1 MLRYFYFAS
10 RCSSNHVSPE
20 PTQPPPSQTQRFLTM
35 LARSNIRSA
44 AAASPRVQRA
54 ALVGPIRPVPNR
66 AIVRPRQVT
75 CQGLFGLG
83 LPELAVIAGVAAL
96 IFGPSKLPELG
107 RGLGQTVKSF
117 QTAANEFNQAS
128 GVLTLCDCVPKTTQ
142 YARCCLGLFNVSGPG
157 LSGLMSRGRA
167 TQVAGVPRLTYTRPV
182 ALLSSARKTTV
193 SCLGILVHD
202 AVCHMGQAGGPHPVL
217 WGMPY

>member
-1 MLRYFYFAS
+1 
-10 RCSSNHVSPE
+10 
-20 PTQPPPSQTQRFLTM
+20 M
-35 LARSNIRSA
+35 LAHSNIRSA

-54 ALVGPIRPVPNR
+54 ALVGLVRPVPSR

-128 GVLTLCDCVPKTTQ
+128 GV
-142 YARCCLGLFNVSGPG
+142 
-157 LSGLMSRGRA
+157 
-167 TQVAGVPRLTYTRPV
+167 PRH
-182 ALLSSARKTTV
+182 LL
-193 SCLGILVHD
+193 
-202 AVCHMGQAGGPHPVL
+202 
-217 WGMPY
+217 